1 MPDRSAT
8 RSEAVGSRP
17 RVVVF
22 SSLFPNASA
31 PMAGIFI
38 KERLF
43 RVRDDYDLVVVAPQA
58 WSPIDGLV
66 RRVRSTFRPM
76 GVSYEVMDG
85 VPVHRPRFL
94 SFPGV
99 LKSLDGWTMALGCL
113 PLLRRLDS
121 QGRIA
126 LIDSHFVYPDGFA
139 ATWLARRLRI
149 PSTITIRGSK
159 DEWLIGTSRERLLR
173 RALDRASRIF
183 AVSAAL
189 KQAVATKL
197 GQPDA
202 KTVVIG
208 NGIDLERFTPV
219 DRLEARARLGL
230 PANAPVIVGVGGL
243 VERKGFHRLIAL
255 LPSLE
260 ERVPG
265 VQLLIVGG
273 GTTQEDMSGR
283 LRALASEL
291 GVERA
296 VHFCGPQPPE
306 GLKWFY
312 GAADV
317 FALATAHEGWANVFL
332 EAMACG
338 LPVVTTRVGGNAEVV
353 ASESVGT
360 LVPFWEPDACVD
372 ALVDALVRDW
382 NRTAIRQYAE
392 QHSWDA
398 RIRILKREFAA
409 LASAA
414 PE

>member
-1 MPDRSAT
+1 M
-8 RSEAVGSRP
+8 
-17 RVVVF
+17 
-22 SSLFPNASA
+22 
-31 PMAGIFI
+31 
-38 KERLF
+38 
-43 RVRDDYDLVVVAPQA
+43 
-58 WSPIDGLV
+58 
-66 RRVRSTFRPM
+66 
-76 GVSYEVMDG
+76 
-85 VPVHRPRFL
+85 
-94 SFPGV
+94 
-99 LKSLDGWTMALGCL
+99 
-113 PLLRRLDS
+113 
-121 QGRIA
+121 
-126 LIDSHFVYPDGFA
+126 
-139 ATWLARRLRI
+139 
-149 PSTITIRGSK
+149 
-159 DEWLIGTSRERLLR
+159 
-173 RALDRASRIF
+173 
-183 AVSAAL
+183 